1 MNDHFSRMFQT
12 KWPTTGGLVKASINI
27 TLWLLFLM
35 LTFFVIAVDYHVM
48 LIQWDNS
55 TLAASHG
62 LHRAAHMLPPEGDFA
77 SLWLAGTLA
86 RTHDIRLLFQQQHFS
101 QFRNAFF
108 GRPVATPPWL
118 YPPFALLPGF
128 IMSFLPIRVAF
139 WCWNIGTIVIATVL
153 LRTAR
158 IGWRSIGLGLL
169 GPAGITSL
177 ILGQYGVL
185 VGAATITAILT
196 ADKKPRLSGCALA
209 LTVLKPQA
217 ALAIPITFAIKRQWK
232 PLTYAVGAGAVLLVL
247 DLLLFGISPWQL
259 YLTKGLAE
267 SRAVLDLKWPQFN
280 EMNGTSIFWMLRSF
294 GSGITISWLVQLTS
308 GFIAISIIA
317 VIILRCRA
325 TLRRVDSAFPYAAIV
340 CSASLLMS
348 PYGYS
353 DDMVGWSL
361 CCAMLMFERGNFP
374 VHYLLPWLWLWPG
387 IVTIA
392 SKTTGILLTPFVV
405 IILFLFA
412 ASSLTST
419 SLPSSRELMPKI
431 SDPL

>member
-1 MNDHFSRMFQT
+1 
-12 KWPTTGGLVKASINI
+12 
-27 TLWLLFLM
+27 
-35 LTFFVIAVDYHVM
+35 
-48 LIQWDNS
+48 
-55 TLAASHG
+55 
-62 LHRAAHMLPPEGDFA
+62 
-77 SLWLAGTLA
+77 
-86 RTHDIRLLFQQQHFS
+86 
-101 QFRNAFF
+101 
-108 GRPVATPPWL
+108 
-118 YPPFALLPGF
+118 
-128 IMSFLPIRVAF
+128 
-139 WCWNIGTIVIATVL
+139 
-153 LRTAR
+153 
-158 IGWRSIGLGLL
+158 
-169 GPAGITSL
+169 
-177 ILGQYGVL
+177 
-185 VGAATITAILT
+185 
-196 ADKKPRLSGCALA
+196 
-209 LTVLKPQA
+209 VLKPQA

-232 PLTYAVGAGAVLLVL
+232 PLTYAVGAGAVLFVL

-294 GSGITISWLVQLTS
+294 GSNITISWLVQLTS

-353 DDMVGWSL
+353 DDMVAWSL
-361 CCAMLMFERGNFP
+361 CCAMLMFERGNFS
-374 VHYLLPWLWLWPG
+374 VHCPLPSLWLWPG
-387 IVTIA
+387 IVPIA

-419 SLPSSRELMPKI
+419 SLPSSRELMPEI